1 MKKEAQ
7 GILKIFIICS
17 LLVGIVSL
25 EMIALKVL
33 KTAGDLAILNDN
45 ARFYNEQSVKT
56 DRMTQEFLKNEAE
69 RQKIYNSDDSVVRI
83 YSNSHAI
90 IKFMVLIVAGMVVVV
105 VPLSVG
111 YLLFLSFIDRR
122 QVKTKK
128 EQLIIRAKK

>member
-90 IKFMVLIVAGMVVVV
+90 IKFMVLIVVGMVVVV

>member
-69 RQKIYNSDDSVVRI
+69 RQKIYNSDDSVVRL

-111 YLLFLSFIDRR
+111 YLLFLSFVDRR

>member
-17 LLVGIVSL
+17 LLMGIVLL
-25 EMIALKVL
+25 ETIALKVL

-56 DRMTQEFLKNEAE
+56 DRMTREFLKNEAE
-69 RQKIYNSDDSVVRI
+69 RQKIYNSDDSVVRL

-111 YLLFLSFIDRR
+111 YLLFLSFVDRR